1 VNYLEKIENL
11 RAQIA
16 EKHGT
21 FMDVANQ
28 YTSRARATRMADE
41 RIEKYAAS
49 GAASCKWAIDKL
61 AAGHPAG
68 LFVVTA
74 TVNTDQGS
82 YPVRIDL
89 GPLLTQLLGTKAV
102 RKSLDAML
110 QAVPEGLPHA
120 TRAERMD
127 ALNDELDLLETQEE
141 HLIREAELTGLTIA
155 RRPDADPAI
164 VLAREVGK

>member
-1 VNYLEKIENL
+1 MNYFEKIETL

-16 EKHGT
+16 DRHGE
-21 FMDVANQ
+21 FLEVADQ

-68 LFVVTA
+68 LFTVTA
-74 TVNTDQGS
+74 TVNTDHGS
-82 YPVRIDL
+82 FPVVIDL
-89 GPLLTQLLGTKAV
+89 GPLLTQLLGTRAV
-102 RKSLDAML
+102 RKALDATL

-120 TRAERMD
+120 TRAERM
-127 ALNDELDLLETQEE
+127 ATLTDELDRLETDEE
-141 HLIREAELTGLTIA
+141 RLIRDAELNGFTIA
-155 RRPDADPAI
+155 RRADADPAI
-164 VLAREVGK
+164 VLAV